1 MQELTGI
8 VEYLLASPILLIPIL
23 LMAALVVFALL
34 KRLLKIAAVIVI
46 AGALYVAL
54 VEYFGSGM

>member
-1 MQELTGI
+1 MQQLIGI

-23 LMAALVVFALL
+23 LMGAVVVFALL
-34 KRLLKIAAVIVI
+34 KRLLKIAAIIVI

-54 VEYFGSGM
+54 VEYFGSGI

>member
-1 MQELTGI
+1 MQELIGI

-23 LMAALVVFALL
+23 LMAAMVVFALL
-34 KRLLKIAAVIVI
+34 KRLLKIAAIIVI

-54 VEYFGSGM
+54 VEYFGAGI